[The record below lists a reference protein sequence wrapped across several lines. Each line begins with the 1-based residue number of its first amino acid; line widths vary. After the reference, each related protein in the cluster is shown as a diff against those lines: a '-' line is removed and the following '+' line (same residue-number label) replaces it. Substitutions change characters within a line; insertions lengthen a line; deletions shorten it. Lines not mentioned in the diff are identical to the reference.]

1 MPLKFLFDE
10 CADEDLVAPLRAH
23 GVDVKTIT
31 ELGWKGLHDPEL
43 LRYAFDERRVIYTID
58 HDFLRLAKECH
69 ERGIPFAGIVF
80 HRPEERSKGEVI
92 QALLLMR
99 SVYETEDMNNR
110 IEFISLST
118 TPR

>member
-23 GVDVKTIT
+23 GVDVKTVS
-31 ELGWKGLHDPEL
+31 ELGRKGMPDAEL
-43 LRYAFDERRVIYTID
+43 LRYASDERRVIYTVD

-69 ERGIPFAGIVF
+69 ERGISFAGIVF
-80 HRPEERSKGEVI
+80 HRPLERAKGQII

-99 SVYETEDMNNR
+99 TVYEPEDMNNR
-110 IEFISLST
+110 IEFI
-118 TPR
+118 